1 MAAYSSPCAPR
12 FFNGDMIDK
21 HRHSAQLHLDPSLE
35 PSNMTG
41 NEQFVF
47 ALHPHG
53 ILADYRILMDGVI
66 DEYFPKVMNS
76 YWCASSVIF

>member
-1 MAAYSSPCAPR
+1 MMMNER
-12 FFNGDMIDK
+12 
-21 HRHSAQLHLDPSLE
+21 RHSAQLHLDPSLE

-53 ILADYRILMDGVI
+53 ILADYRILMDSVI
-66 DEYFPKVMNS
+66 HEYFPKVIPADVQLALNTNQ
-76 YWCASSVIF
+76 CIDIR